1 MEITQRLA
9 SAVGDVVSL
18 FLGEDLPVPVEQTIK
33 QYPHLFIC

>member
-9 SAVGDVVSL
+9 SAVGDVVAL
-18 FLGEDLPVPVEQTIK
+18 FLGEDLLVPVEQTIK

>member
-9 SAVGDVVSL
+9 LAVGDVVAL